1 MIVILAVRYLAIKGF
16 LKLVFQDVM
25 VFAILPIRFYG
36 SFWDAFA
43 SAVFLVAG
51 GIIAFSL
58 LLIQTVFILMRWPG
72 WAAAQIV
79 GLLILFLLGFPAVRA
94 TAQMVL
100 HRK

>member
-1 MIVILAVRYLAIKGF
+1 MRMDKQLSLSAIAESAGDRQEH
-16 LKLVFQDVM
+16 L
-25 VFAILPIRFYG
+25 RFYG

>member
-1 MIVILAVRYLAIKGF
+1 MDKQLSLSAIAESAGDRQEH
-16 LKLVFQDVM
+16 L
-25 VFAILPIRFYG
+25 RFYG
-36 SFWDAFA
+36 SVWDAFA

-51 GIIAFSL
+51 GIIAFSP

-72 WAAAQIV
+72 WVAAQIV

-94 TAQMVL
+94 TAQVVL